1 MAQKKSKI
9 TKHAT
14 STSINLQ
21 NVLKYYEEKIKIWQ
35 ENKKKKL
42 RYTSY
47 KFMCIILQV

>member
-35 ENKKKKL
+35 ENKKKKKNL
-42 RYTSY
+42 DIQVTSS
-47 KFMCIILQV
+47 CV

>member
-1 MAQKKSKI
+1 MVQKKCKI

-35 ENKKKKL
+35 ENKKKK
-42 RYTSY
+42 T
-47 KFMCIILQV
+47 

>member
-1 MAQKKSKI
+1 MWHKKSKI

-35 ENKKKKL
+35 ENKKKKNL
-42 RYTSY
+42 DIQVTSS
-47 KFMCIILQV
+47 CV